1 MLCQECKQK
10 PATVHLVKIID
21 NHKTELHLCED
32 CARQRQDFMNVTPFT
47 INDLIASFMD
57 MQNQSEQSAASS
69 AYEKPM
75 APKCS
80 VCGMDFN
87 QFRKTGL
94 LGCED
99 CYQSFREELLP
110 LLRRIQGNTVH
121 TGKVPKR
128 SGSGLVRQKKI
139 TSLKAELKKAVETE
153 AFEKAAVLRDQIRE
167 LEQSGKDPSDGK
179 KENKQT
185 QPEDKEQD
193 RQENDGQNKPESNG
207 QNGPEE
213 DGQNKPENDD
223 ENKQGGNGQ

>member
-10 PATVHLVKIID
+10 PATVHLVKIVD

-57 MQNQSEQSAASS
+57 MQNQKAQDAASPT
-69 AYEKPM
+69 YEKPL
-75 APKCS
+75 APRCT
-80 VCGMDFN
+80 VCGLDFN

-139 TSLKAELKKAVETE
+139 TSLKTELKKAVETE

-167 LEQSGKDPSDGK
+167 LEQPGKDPSDDNRRK
-179 KENKQT
+179 
-185 QPEDKEQD
+185 QPEDKEQS
-193 RQENDGQNKPESNG
+193 RHEKGEQNKPEN
-207 QNGPEE
+207 N
-213 DGQNKPENDD
+213 GQNKPENDD

>member
-10 PATVHLVKIID
+10 PATVHLVKIVD

-57 MQNQSEQSAASS
+57 MQNQKAQDAASPT
-69 AYEKPM
+69 YEKPL
-75 APKCS
+75 APRCT
-80 VCGMDFN
+80 VCGLDFN

-167 LEQSGKDPSDGK
+167 LEQSGKDPSEAGRQK
-179 KENKQT
+179 
-185 QPEDKEQD
+185 QPEDKEQNK
-193 RQENDGQNKPESNG
+193 QENDGQNKPE
-207 QNGPEE
+207 
-213 DGQNKPENDD
+213 DKGQNKQENDYK
-223 ENKQGGNGQ
+223 NKQGGNGQ

>member
-10 PATVHLVKIID
+10 PATVHLVKIVD

-32 CARQRQDFMNVTPFT
+32 CARQRQDFMNVTPLT

-57 MQNQSEQSAASS
+57 IQNQNTQNAASS

-75 APKCS
+75 APKCTA
-80 VCGMDFN
+80 CGLDFN

-167 LEQSGKDPSDGK
+167 LEQSGKDPSEAGRQK
-179 KENKQT
+179 
-185 QPEDKEQD
+185 QPEDKEQNK
-193 RQENDGQNKPESNG
+193 QEKDGQNKPE
-207 QNGPEE
+207 
-213 DGQNKPENDD
+213 DKGQNKPESDD
-223 ENKQGGNGQ
+223 KNKQGGNGQ